1 MIWYQSDHKNGG
13 ELLAISRWTLFT
25 FCILI
30 FTFCILIFTFCIL
43 IFTFSVSLFIY
54 NFLLFYFL
62 QWWYD
67 IRVAAK
73 VVPLWVGGSAISR
86 CMSDPKERFPIPYP
100 ATHSIAPNWSLCIML
115 HVLWDEAGRYEEL
128 FPLNWRVP
136 LEKNSDFLAT
146 WFYLFIQSYWPSIK
160 VTIAHAD

>member
-115 HVLWDEAGRYEEL
+115 HVLWDEAGRYEEP
-128 FPLNWRVP
+128 FPSWRVP
-136 LEKNSDFLAT
+136 HMKLDPWKTPFT
-146 WFYLFIQSYWPSIK
+146 FWKK
-160 VTIAHAD
+160 VKSKKVKILPAVLS